1 MRISFTDLGMEG
13 RLTGVRLE
21 LLAYLLPII
30 GRKDGSQTAG
40 SLCGAYI
47 MYQSGNR
54 RETGSSSGDRYT
66 AIDT

>member
-47 MYQSGNR
+47 MFSR
-54 RETGSSSGDRYT
+54 
-66 AIDT
+66 AIDEKGRAIPGTVYSN